1 MKARARGS
9 AALLRR
15 QDRIAATHD
24 PVKAPAAQLISAA
37 CESNDRGSGALLDR
51 CEQSREAVTESTAVG
66 RLVAAEVAPSVLDK
80 HGHAIGVA
88 SRDLF
93 DELFVCLRLVDDCED
108 VTHAMQ
114 DPIRQL
120 NGS

>member
-15 QDRIAATHD
+15 LRRQDRIAAAHD

-51 CEQSREAVTESTAVG
+51 CKQRREAVTESTAVG

-80 HGHAIGVA
+80 HGHAIRVA

-93 DELFVCLRLVDDCED
+93 DELFVCLRLV
-108 VTHAMQ
+108 TIARMSLM
-114 DPIRQL
+114 PWRIRS
-120 NGS
+120 GS